1 LGYAYINRKEHYLRL
16 EESNIFPEIFRE
28 SIGRINKGIDATEIE
43 CCLQEISL
51 KLDYDDL
58 GREFYKALTTTSG
71 IKLIDF
77 TNFKNNRFHVTTELS
92 CKNGDETFRPDI
104 TVLINGMPLVFIEVK
119 KPNNK
124 QGVLDERD
132 RINRR
137 YKNANIL

>member
-1 LGYAYINRKEHYLRL
+1 MRL